1 MMNSCFL
8 CKRDAETC
16 NHVLLWCPFVYKLWT
31 MVYGLLGISQMMAEQ
46 VRNEIWVW
54 RGISGVNKH
63 VDLVLLAIFQVVWKE
78 RNMRTFEVVD
88 EDIDRVMN
96 RWFQT
101 VSTFVL
107 VILFIQSRI
116 LEILLIS
123 LLICEHFVHGLAPP
137 QCL

>member
-1 MMNSCFL
+1 
-8 CKRDAETC
+8 
-16 NHVLLWCPFVYKLWT
+16 
-31 MVYGLLGISQMMAEQ
+31 
-46 VRNEIWVW
+46 
-54 RGISGVNKH
+54 
-63 VDLVLLAIFQVVWKE
+63 
-78 RNMRTFEVVD
+78 MRTFEVVD

-137 QCL
+137 